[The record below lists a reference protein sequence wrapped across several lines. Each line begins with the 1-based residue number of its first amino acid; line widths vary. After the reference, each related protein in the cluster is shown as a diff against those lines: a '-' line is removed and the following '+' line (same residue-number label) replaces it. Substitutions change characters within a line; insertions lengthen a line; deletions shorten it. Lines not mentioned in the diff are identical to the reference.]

1 MMPLRVY
8 ICPAGEAGMALYSYK
23 LANALV
29 EKGVEVSLFVDY
41 QYELDN
47 LPARFTK
54 IKVLSG
60 RGISDK
66 WGRHKVFRTVN
77 IIFGHLLDWYRFYCH
92 VKRNRPEIVHIQ
104 SLFYLV
110 DWLALGFL
118 GSTNSQIV
126 LTVHDVMPHK
136 FYTKYFT
143 WAELVILGRMYKR
156 ADKLIVH
163 SEMNRQQLLYA
174 FPVVEDKAV
183 VIPHGEYSLSGVTQE
198 ISQTKARSA
207 LNLDDNQ
214 RVILF
219 FGYIRKIKGLDVL
232 LRAFDRVA
240 EKYRDVVLIIAG
252 SVIQGESFD
261 EYGAFIN
268 EMKYG
273 KRVKC
278 FIKYVKHEDIPKFFI
293 AADIVV
299 VPYLQFQ
306 SQSGVIHL
314 AQGFGKAVIASDVG
328 GLPEVIEDKETGLIV
343 PSGDVERLADAMS
356 YLLESGRVRLNMGR
370 RAREV
375 SMEKFSWD
383 AIAEATIEK
392 AYSQQSNY

>member
-8 ICPAGEAGMALYSYK
+8 MYPAGQAGMALYSYK
-23 LANALV
+23 LANALA
-29 EKGVEVSLFVDY
+29 EKGVRVSLFVDY

-47 LPARFTK
+47 LPARFDK

-66 WGRHKVFRTVN
+66 RGRHKVFRKTN
-77 IIFGHLLDWYRFYCH
+77 ILLGHLYDWYRFYCH

-110 DWLALGFL
+110 DWLALGCL

-126 LTVHDVMPHK
+126 LTVHDVIPHK
-136 FYTKYFT
+136 FYTKHFT
-143 WAELVILGRMYKR
+143 WGEYFILRCMYKR

-163 SEMNRQQLLYA
+163 TEMNRRQLINE
-174 FPVVEDKAV
+174 FQVDEDKAV
-183 VIPHGEYSLSGVTQE
+183 VIPHGEYSLSGITRE
-198 ISQTKARSA
+198 MSQDEARSV
-207 LNLDDNQ
+207 LELDDNQ

-219 FGYIRKIKGLDVL
+219 FGYIRKVKGIDIL
-232 LRAFDRVA
+232 LRAFDRAA
-240 EKYRDVVLIIAG
+240 ERYRDIVLVIAG

-261 EYGAFIN
+261 DEDKYIK

-273 KRVKC
+273 NRVKC
-278 FIKYVKHEDIPKFFI
+278 FIKYVKHQDIPKFFTV
-293 AADIVV
+293 ADIVV
-299 VPYLQFQ
+299 LPYIDFY
-306 SQSGVIHL
+306 SQSGVLQL

-328 GLPEVIEDKETGLIV
+328 GLPEVIENGETGLIV

-356 YLLESGRVRLNMGR
+356 YLLENSGVRLTMGR

-375 SMEKFSWD
+375 AIQRFSWES
-383 AIAEATIEK
+383 IAKATIER
-392 AYSQQSNY
+392 AYGE